1 MNSLLSAD
9 GHFIIVDGQ
18 EWFIEKLDHD
28 RGHFYKVARRV
39 FSTRT
44 EFQQL
49 DIIDVEAYGRMLILD
64 GDPQSA
70 EVDEFIYHECLVH
83 PGLFALADK
92 PDLRVLIVG
101 AGEGASA
108 REVLRRANVDS
119 VVTVDVDRQVVEAI
133 AKYLP
138 AWHQGAFDD
147 PRVELIISDAADFAA
162 RCRDRFDLIIFDL
175 TCPQPGSP
183 AEDLFGRDF
192 FSRLK
197 GLLAPGGVFVCQA
210 DYLDFRRR
218 SSLLILRELE
228 RIYRTARLY
237 SAFVP
242 SFHCQWSFIVAADDP
257 KAVER
262 AFDPR
267 ERADQELLS
276 SLKYLDRATLAA
288 LPVWPRFLAGEMNQ
302 D

>member
-1 MNSLLSAD
+1 MDSLLPAD
-9 GHFIIVDGQ
+9 GHFKIVDGQ
-18 EWFIEKLDHD
+18 EWFVEKLDND

-39 FSTRT
+39 YSART

-83 PGLFALADK
+83 PGLFALAEK
-92 PDLRVLIVG
+92 TNLRVLIIG

-108 REVLRRANVDS
+108 REVLRRARVDS

-133 AKYLP
+133 KKYLP
-138 AWHQGAFDD
+138 AWHQGAFAD
-147 PRVELIISDAADFAA
+147 PRVELVISDAADFTD
-162 RCRDRFDLIIFDL
+162 RCQSRFDLIIFDL

-197 GLLAPGGVFVCQA
+197 GLLAPGGAFVCQA

-218 SSLLILRELE
+218 SSLDILEGLQ
-228 RIYRTARLY
+228 RIYRAARLY
-237 SAFVP
+237 AAFVP

-257 KAVER
+257 WAVDQAFNPRGR
-262 AFDPR
+262 A
-267 ERADQELLS
+267 AQNLLS
-276 SLKYLDRATLAA
+276 SLKYLDRKTLAA
-288 LPVWPRFLAGEMNQ
+288 LPVWPRFLTGKTDQA
-302 D
+302 